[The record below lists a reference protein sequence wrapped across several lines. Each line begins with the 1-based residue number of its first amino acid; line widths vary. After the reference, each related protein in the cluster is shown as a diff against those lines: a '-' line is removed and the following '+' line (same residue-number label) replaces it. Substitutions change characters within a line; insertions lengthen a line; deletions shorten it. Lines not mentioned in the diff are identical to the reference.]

1 MYDKILVPVDGS
13 PTSQRGLEEA
23 MRLAK
28 LCGAQLRL
36 VHVVDL
42 LSFNLAAAGDAG
54 MTAELWDALKE
65 GGQQILARARDQV
78 AAVGLAVDTHLFE
91 NLAGRV
97 ADLVVDEARQ
107 WGASLIVLG
116 THGRR
121 GVGRL
126 MLGSDAEQVARHASV
141 PVLLVRAPDVSA

>member
-65 GGQQILARARDQV
+65 GGQQILSRARDQV
-78 AAVGLAVDTHLFE
+78 AAAGLAVDTHLFE